1 MKTNKLILSIIGLS
15 FIANNVISG
24 EKELPKGKNGISTA
38 GTQTKES
45 QSAMDPKQ
53 ALQKLKDGNKRFV
66 ENKMLNKNYKA
77 QVKETAKGQYPYAV
91 ILSCLDSRT
100 SSELIFDLNMG
111 DSFNARIAGN
121 FENEDILGSMEFACK
136 AAGAKLIVVVGHTN
150 CGAVKGACDKVEM
163 GNLTSVIKQ
172 ISPVVESTP
181 TSGEKNS
188 KNHEF
193 VEEVSKQ
200 NVLKTMKDI
209 RERSPILKE
218 MEEKGE
224 IAIVGGMYNLETGK
238 VEFYQE
244 KTENNN

>member
-1 MKTNKLILSIIGLS
+1 MKTNKLILSVIGLS

-24 EKELPKGKNGISTA
+24 EKELPIGKNGISSA

-45 QSAMDPKQ
+45 QTNMNPKE

-209 RERSPILKE
+209 RERWKKKVKLPLLAACIILR
-218 MEEKGE
+218 
-224 IAIVGGMYNLETGK
+224 
-238 VEFYQE
+238 QE
-244 KTENNN
+244 R